1 MKNTGAYKTIGE
13 VSEMFD
19 LKPHVIR
26 FWEDSF
32 VQLKPLKRKGG
43 RRLYSVNE
51 INLIRRIKEL
61 LYDQKY
67 TIKGV
72 KNYLS
77 SKKMAQVK
85 EEGIIKLNKETIS
98 QLNEIKRLQTGTL
111 THPSPPGSVAPIV
124 RPASIFNERV
134 NNIMECSELQG

>member
-98 QLNEIKRLQTGTL
+98 QLNEIKLKLQKIKYL
-111 THPSPPGSVAPIV
+111 HE
-124 RPASIFNERV
+124 NK
-134 NNIMECSELQG
+134 N